1 MEPSGFIAD
10 GYTRAFEALHPEISA
25 TVRAEYAARLE
36 DASASDRLRLDRE
49 IEREIQRRIHEKAP
63 PDALY

>member
-1 MEPSGFIAD
+1 MEPSGFVAD
-10 GYTRAFEALHPEISA
+10 GYKRAYKALHPEISA
-25 TVRAEYAARLE
+25 QVRAECAARIE
-36 DASASDRLRLDRE
+36 DASASDRLRLERE